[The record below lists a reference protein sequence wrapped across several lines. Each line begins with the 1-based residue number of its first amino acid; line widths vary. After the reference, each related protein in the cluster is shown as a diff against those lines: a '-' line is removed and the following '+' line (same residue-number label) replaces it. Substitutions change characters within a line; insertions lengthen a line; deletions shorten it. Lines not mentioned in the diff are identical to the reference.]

1 MKLYL
6 LSGIILLYLLVLVF
20 FYFYQR
26 TFLYFPELNNYLT
39 KETINEENQQL
50 TVKTSDDISLKS
62 YYYSNKNN
70 THTIL
75 FLHGNAGTLENR
87 IKLQDSYNC
96 FFLIADLHMLTTH
109 QDKVDGLN
117 ENIIELVIDWLSVG
131 LDPSK
136 SCFYLQSK
144 IPEISELTVLMSMLC
159 SVPRIQRIP
168 TLKEKI
174 TSMNLNDN
182 YSLGLLSYPVLM
194 SSDILVFNA
203 SAVPV
208 GEDQLSHVELT
219 RELARRFNSSYKDI
233 FIEPEPLISKVSR
246 LVGTDGQ
253 GKMSK
258 SLNNSIYLSDSEDIV
273 KNKVMKMYTDPN
285 RTSAD
290 IPGKVEGNPVFIYH
304 DIFNSNKEELD
315 DFKDR
320 YSKGKIGDVEVK
332 KSLIKNINNFLNPIR
347 EKRSEILKNKSEI
360 LDIIIEGSNT
370 AREVARGNL
379 ELIKDAMSLNFR

>member
-1 MKLYL
+1 
-6 LSGIILLYLLVLVF
+6 
-20 FYFYQR
+20 
-26 TFLYFPELNNYLT
+26 
-39 KETINEENQQL
+39 
-50 TVKTSDDISLKS
+50 
-62 YYYSNKNN
+62 
-70 THTIL
+70 
-75 FLHGNAGTLENR
+75 
-87 IKLQDSYNC
+87 
-96 FFLIADLHMLTTH
+96 
-109 QDKVDGLN
+109 
-117 ENIIELVIDWLSVG
+117 
-131 LDPSK
+131 
-136 SCFYLQSK
+136 
-144 IPEISELTVLMSMLC
+144 MLC

-258 SLNNSIYLSDSEDIV
+258 SLNNSIYLSDSEEIV

>member
-1 MKLYL
+1 MNDKNK
-6 LSGIILLYLLVLVF
+6 SKILVTGD
-20 FYFYQR
+20 R
-26 TFLYFPELNNYLT
+26 PTG
-39 KETINEENQQL
+39 
-50 TVKTSDDISLKS
+50 SLHLGH
-62 YYYSNKNN
+62 YV
-70 THTIL
+70 
-75 FLHGNAGTLENR
+75 GTLENR

-258 SLNNSIYLSDSEDIV
+258 SL
-273 KNKVMKMYTDPN
+273 K
-285 RTSAD
+285 
-290 IPGKVEGNPVFIYH
+290 
-304 DIFNSNKEELD
+304 
-315 DFKDR
+315 
-320 YSKGKIGDVEVK
+320 
-332 KSLIKNINNFLNPIR
+332 
-347 EKRSEILKNKSEI
+347 
-360 LDIIIEGSNT
+360 
-370 AREVARGNL
+370 
-379 ELIKDAMSLNFR
+379 